1 MRKNRVKFVRVGYGR
16 FVNVIVMMTAPKN
29 AKDKRALAVLNIRN
43 LRTYGRFINKMK
55 FIRQSMKE
63 NASSF
68 PFPPISVADS
78 GTFDNDIEAMDA
90 AETSALTKAIGTASA
105 RDVEMQTVLDDVHGL
120 QGYVQ
125 FLADKLHDTQ
135 KAVALIQISGFDVS
149 LREPHSKSDF
159 TAKNTTIS
167 GTVKLMI
174 NVKKATNGEKRY
186 SVKWE
191 SSTDEGKTPVALPT
205 TIKGNTL
212 VPGLTPGT
220 WMWFRFMVVLK
231 DGEHSWSDWI
241 KILVK

>member
-16 FVNVIVMMTAPKN
+16 FVNVIVMMTVPKN

-43 LRTYGRFINKMK
+43 LRTYGKFINKMK
-55 FIRQSMKE
+55 LIRQSMKE

-68 PFPPISVADS
+68 PSPPISVADS
-78 GTFDNDIEAMDA
+78 GTFDNDIGAMDA
-90 AETSALTKAIGTASA
+90 AETSALTRAIGTASA

-125 FLADKLHDTQ
+125 FLADKLHDTL
-135 KAVALIQISGFDVS
+135 KAVALIQISGFNVS

-191 SSTDEGKTPVALPT
+191 SSTDAGKTPVALPG

-212 VPGLTPGT
+212 VPDLTPGT

-231 DGEHSWSDWI
+231 DGEHAWSDWI